1 MPVWVLGTWILPCS
15 RTDSPRSC
23 CTGCGITVSWPKAKA
38 GQFLGAGEHLA
49 GSTLPLNPHGGNN
62 SEGRSWAIG
71 HVCEAALQ
79 LQGRAGP
86 RQLPDVH
93 TAMINGGALTLSGA
107 LVLHN

>member
-1 MPVWVLGTWILPCS
+1 L
-15 RTDSPRSC
+15 
-23 CTGCGITVSWPKAKA
+23 
-38 GQFLGAGEHLA
+38 
-49 GSTLPLNPHGGNN
+49 LPLNPHGGNN

-79 LQGRAGP
+79 LQGRAGA

-93 TAMINGGALTLSGA
+93 TTMINGGALTLAGA